1 MTDRESEQLD
11 YQQPATLEAAR
22 ARIEQLERQLQA
34 ERERRREI
42 EANERCF
49 RELAEHIREVIWM
62 TDETGDELVYV
73 CPAYEQIWGQNC
85 DDLYDDPRER
95 LARVHEEDKPRVLEA
110 FRQNARTG
118 NYDEIYRIRRPD
130 GELRWIRD
138 RAFPVE
144 NEHGQVYR
152 LAGLALDITDR
163 IEFNDRISNL
173 QTCINTHDRMSVF
186 ASLGTGLAHDLSQPL
201 TAARNFIARARMGFQ
216 SSPDEIRQ
224 TLERADAEIS
234 RAVAIIH
241 HLRDF
246 ARQGRPTRKH
256 QPLGPIIDDVHQLLD
271 PALRA
276 NNIRYDGPSVA
287 SLKNLDLPVDE
298 VFIQQIL
305 RNLVSNSI
313 DAFDAFDAHENG
325 TKSLAVNV
333 NSDDGEF
340 VDIDISDNGAGVD
353 DSVEVFEPF
362 ATTKPDG
369 VGLGLAVSR
378 TLARSHGGDLLLA
391 SRGHASANGAE
402 NARTVFT
409 LRLPRH

>member
-1 MTDRESEQLD
+1 MTERQSDTRDPKHPQ
-11 YQQPATLEAAR
+11 TLEDAQ
-22 ARIEQLERQLQA
+22 ARIAQLERQLED
-34 ERERRREI
+34 ERARHSEI

-49 RELAEHIREVIWM
+49 RELAEHIQEVIWM
-62 TDETGDELVYV
+62 TDETGERLVYV
-73 CPAYEQIWGQNC
+73 CPAYEKIWGQAC
-85 DDLYDDPRER
+85 EELYDDPSKR

-110 FRQNARTG
+110 FERKAHIG
-118 NYDEIYRIRRPD
+118 DYDEIYRIQRPD
-130 GELRWIRD
+130 GDQRWIRD

-144 NEHGQVYR
+144 NDQGQVYR

-173 QTCINTHDRMSVF
+173 QHDINTHDRMSVF
-186 ASLGTGLAHDLSQPL
+186 ATLGTGLAHDLSQPL
-201 TAARNFIARARMGFQ
+201 TAARNFIARARMGFT
-216 SSPDEIRQ
+216 SNADDTRQ

-246 ARQGRPTRKH
+246 ARQGRPTRVY
-256 QPLGPIIDDVHQLLD
+256 QALGPIIDDVHQILD

-276 NNIRYDGPSVA
+276 NDIRYDGPCPA
-287 SLKNLDLPVDE
+287 ALEDLELPVDA

-305 RNLVSNSI
+305 RNLVANSI
-313 DAFDAFDAHENG
+313 DAFEQQG
-325 TKSLAVNV
+325 ELTKCVAVNV
-333 NSDDGEF
+333 NDDDGDYI
-340 VDIDISDNGAGVD
+340 DIEISDNGPGVE

-362 ATTKPDG
+362 ATTKAEG

-378 TLARSHGGDLLLA
+378 TLARSHGGDLVLA
-391 SRGHASANGAE
+391 SRGRAGVNGDAD
-402 NARTVFT
+402 ARTVFK